1 MVILHCGTNDLQQNL
16 KTVDNLKQIHDYTKA
31 NSPKTKL
38 VISTIITRK
47 DNIELDKKVKVM
59 NDRLIKFASKNDFY
73 IIDNKNIDETCLNK
87 KKLHLNR
94 KGNSYLANNMIKFL
108 KA

>member
-1 MVILHCGTNDLQQNL
+1 MGDSMLNGINENGFKLKNQKVKIKNHSGATSNDLIHYAKPIINKKPEMVISHCGTNDLQQNL

-47 DNIELDKKVKVM
+47 DNIELDKK
-59 NDRLIKFASKNDFY
+59 S
-73 IIDNKNIDETCLNK
+73 
-87 KKLHLNR
+87 
-94 KGNSYLANNMIKFL
+94 
-108 KA
+108 